1 MKRQSRPIS
10 KRLSNWINNVL
21 FKTLNADEFRE
32 ILLNKE
38 HPLNDYAR
46 DYFYSMD

>member
-1 MKRQSRPIS
+1 MK
-10 KRLSNWINNVL
+10 NWDFIKACKY
-21 FKTLNADEFRE
+21 FKMLNGQEFKE
-32 ILLNKE
+32 ILLDRE

>member
-1 MKRQSRPIS
+1 MK
-10 KRLSNWINNVL
+10 NWDFIQAHKY
-21 FKTLNADEFRE
+21 FKTLNAYEFRE

>member
-1 MKRQSRPIS
+1 MKDWDFIQAC
-10 KRLSNWINNVL
+10 KH

-38 HPLNDYAR
+38 HPLNHYAR

>member
-1 MKRQSRPIS
+1 MKNW
-10 KRLSNWINNVL
+10 NWIQACKYL
-21 FKTLNADEFRE
+21 KSLNAWEFRE